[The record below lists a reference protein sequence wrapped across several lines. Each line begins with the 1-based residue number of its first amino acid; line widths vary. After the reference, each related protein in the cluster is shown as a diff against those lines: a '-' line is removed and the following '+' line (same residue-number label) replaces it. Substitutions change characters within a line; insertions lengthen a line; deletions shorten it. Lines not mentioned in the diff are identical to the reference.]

1 MDYLLA
7 PRDYISKNGNNILH
21 QEKSMCEGPKTGTS
35 LTISEEQKEG
45 MHTGSMMREKNSWKK
60 RAVRIAGA
68 IPSSRERMPR

>member
-1 MDYLLA
+1 
-7 PRDYISKNGNNILH
+7 
-21 QEKSMCEGPKTGTS
+21 MCEGPKTGTS

-45 MHTGSMMREKNSWKK
+45 MHSGSMMREKNSWKK